1 MDAMRLKQV
10 SLKYCHTYIT
20 VRENIEQIGREQNNA
35 IVLEEKSA
43 SFVKLLVRTKVCQ
56 IFLNDLDQIIHRQMT
71 HEALKICDPT
81 KEIAHG
87 CIAALTVELSPQELH
102 IEQLGLSRPAG
113 IVISLKLCSVG
124 ITSNR

>member
-1 MDAMRLKQV
+1 MRLKQV

-20 VRENIEQIGREQNNA
+20 VRENIEQIGREQNNE

-56 IFLNDLDQIIHRQMT
+56 IFLNDLDQIIHRQVT

-87 CIAALTVELSPQELH
+87 CIAALTVELAPQ
-102 IEQLGLSRPAG
+102 
-113 IVISLKLCSVG
+113 
-124 ITSNR
+124 